1 MRGHPTPLSV
11 RAQGPSAVWCP
22 AFAGHDNVEC
32 GLAMTEP
39 RRFPAPWRV
48 IELTESFRVVDAN
61 DQTLDRE
68 CDALASSAE

>member
-1 MRGHPTPLSV
+1 
-11 RAQGPSAVWCP
+11 
-22 AFAGHDNVEC
+22 
-32 GLAMTEP
+32 MTEP

-68 CDALASSAE
+68 CDSLASSAE

>member
-1 MRGHPTPLSV
+1 
-11 RAQGPSAVWCP
+11 
-22 AFAGHDNVEC
+22 
-32 GLAMTEP
+32 MTEP